1 MKDDMVDFLNLK
13 RLPARLTTPQTAM
26 LLGFPE
32 HDIPVIV
39 RANLLKPLG
48 NPVPNATK
56 YFAASE
62 IEGVA
67 KDRVWLTKAT
77 KAIYGHWAQQN
88 LTRKSLTPAAE
99 SNRLSSLN

>member
-13 RLPARLTTPQTAM
+13 RLPARLTTTQTAL
-26 LLGFPE
+26 LLGFQE

-39 RANLLKPLG
+39 RVNLLKPLG

-62 IEGVA
+62 IEKLA
-67 KDRVWLTKAT
+67 ADRTWLNRAT
-77 KAIYGHWAQQN
+77 KEMYGQ
-88 LTRKSLTPAAE
+88 PP
-99 SNRLSSLN
+99 